1 MLSFVLSMGRQKAY
15 CEEEVIEKAM
25 EVFWK
30 KGYEATSV
38 RMLEKE
44 MGINQF
50 SIYSSFGNK
59 QGVFLESVKCYKKK
73 LSCITD
79 KLKTSQNGI
88 AGIKEYFYDFQRFS
102 EGSHLKKG
110 CMVAKT
116 MGETCDKTDAVVTE
130 ELMKFSNSLKELFKL
145 NLAQEPGRSE
155 TEIEKQANYLM
166 ICLQGLSQAS
176 RVYSQEQLEDFIETT
191 FKNL

>member
-1 MLSFVLSMGRQKAY
+1 MSSVGRQKAY

-25 EVFWK
+25 AVFWK
-30 KGYEATSV
+30 NGYEGTSV

-59 QGVFLESVKCYKKK
+59 QGVFLESVKCYRKKM
-73 LSCITD
+73 SCITD
-79 KLKTSQNGI
+79 KLKSSKNGLI
-88 AGIKEYFYDFQRFS
+88 GIKEYFYNFQGFS
-102 EGSHLKKG
+102 GDSDLKKG

-116 MGETCDKTDAVVTE
+116 MGETCDKTDSVVTE
-130 ELMKFSNSLKELFKL
+130 ELMKFSNSLKELFKV
-145 NLAQEPGRSE
+145 NLAQEVGRSE
-155 TEIEKQANYLM
+155 ADIERQANYLM
-166 ICLQGLSQAS
+166 ISIQGLSQAS
-176 RVYSQEQLEDFIETT
+176 RVYAKEQIEDFIETT

>member
-1 MLSFVLSMGRQKAY
+1 MGRQKAY

-25 EVFWK
+25 AVFWK
-30 KGYEATSV
+30 NGYEATSV

-79 KLKTSQNGI
+79 KLKASRNGI
-88 AGIKEYFYDFQRFS
+88 VGIKEYFYDFQGFS
-102 EGSHLKKG
+102 KDSDLKKG
-110 CMVAKT
+110 CMVANT
-116 MGETCDKTDAVVTE
+116 MSETCEKSDPTILG
-130 ELMKFSNSLKELFKL
+130 ELMKFSNSLKDLFIE
-145 NLAQEPGRSE
+145 NLAQETGKDAQD
-155 TEIEKQANYLM
+155 IERQANYLM
-166 ICLQGLSQAS
+166 ISLQGLSQAS

-191 FKNL
+191 FSNL